1 MIPSSSIGTPQGS
14 TFQSTF
20 ASTQMTS
27 LQSDPNG
34 SAGKIASLLG
44 ESLFE
49 TSGSGANIRDTENPL
64 LGMVADYMDRNP
76 DQFGKPDDA
85 ANGRVVK
92 GWRDELVEDN
102 YLNKHEKESFTKGL
116 EGLINEFLSGGSTG
130 QNVSGGSGFGTGN
143 SGFGTGNSGFNT
155 ANNTGARSSSGCG
168 GSAASN
174 GASGGGLQELLA
186 ALLGSLG
193 EEKLDNLLTPN
204 TAPNAKSGQMSFN
217 FEDKDVLKEISRF
230 MDMHPEEFGKP
241 DGKSKDW
248 MGELSEGDNVMSKA
262 ESEQFQKAINMIKG
276 EIKDSAQGNSLGGL
290 FPNAEQNF
298 QNSGAGNTLKTDA
311 SIAAGNVLSVLVQ
324 QSVTDYRG

>member
-1 MIPSSSIGTPQGS
+1 MIPSSSIGVPQSGG
-14 TFQSTF
+14 FQSTF
-20 ASTQMTS
+20 ASTQMS
-27 LQSDPNG
+27 AVQSDPNG
-34 SAGKIASLLG
+34 TAGKVASLLSD
-44 ESLFE
+44 SLFE
-49 TSGSGANIRDTENPL
+49 KSGSGANIRDTDNPL

-76 DQFGKPDDA
+76 EEFGKPHD
-85 ANGRVVK
+85 ANGKVN
-92 GWRDELVEDN
+92 GWRDELSEDK
-102 YLNKHEKESFTKGL
+102 YLNSKEKDSFTKGL

-143 SGFGTGNSGFNT
+143 SGFNTGN
-155 ANNTGARSSSGCG
+155 TGTPPASNFG
-168 GSAASN
+168 GSPAAS
-174 GASGGGLQELLA
+174 GGAASGGGLQELLA

-262 ESEQFQKAINMIKG
+262 EGEQFQKAINMIKG

-298 QNSGAGNTLKTDA
+298 QNGGAGNTLKTDA

>member
-1 MIPSSSIGTPQGS
+1 MIPSSSLGAAQGA
-14 TFQSTF
+14 TFQSSF
-20 ASTQMTS
+20 ASTQMS
-27 LQSDPNG
+27 SMQSDPNG

-44 ESLFE
+44 DSMFE
-49 TSGSGANIRDTENPL
+49 KSGSGANIRDTENPL

-76 DQFGKPDDA
+76 DEFGKPDDA

-116 EGLINEFLSGGSTG
+116 EGLINEFLSGGSKG
-130 QNVSGGSGFGTGN
+130 QNVSGGSGSGTGN
-143 SGFGTGNSGFNT
+143 TGFNT
-155 ANNTGARSSSGCG
+155 GNNTGSNALPNFG
-168 GSAASN
+168 GSPAASG
-174 GASGGGLQELLA
+174 GAASGGGGLQELLA

-217 FEDKDVLKEISRF
+217 FEDKDVLKEVSRF

-262 ESEQFQKAINMIKG
+262 EGEQFQKAINMIKG

-298 QNSGAGNTLKTDA
+298 QNGGAGNTLKTDA

>member
-1 MIPSSSIGTPQGS
+1 MIPSSSIGVPQSS

-20 ASTQMTS
+20 ANTQMTAM
-27 LQSDPNG
+27 QSDSNG

-44 ESLFE
+44 DSMFE
-49 TSGSGANIRDTENPL
+49 KSGSGANIRNTDNPL

-76 DQFGKPDDA
+76 EEFGKPHD
-85 ANGRVVK
+85 ANGKVN
-92 GWRDELVEDN
+92 GWRDELSEDK
-102 YLNKHEKESFTKGL
+102 YLNSKEKDAFTKGL
-116 EGLINEFLSGGSTG
+116 EGLINEFLSGGSKG

-143 SGFGTGNSGFNT
+143 SGFNTG
-155 ANNTGARSSSGCG
+155 NNTGSTHSSSNCG
-168 GSAASN
+168 GSPAAS
-174 GASGGGLQELLA
+174 GGAASGGGLQELLA

-217 FEDKDVLKEISRF
+217 FEDKDVLKEVSRF

-262 ESEQFQKAINMIKG
+262 EGEQFQKAINMIKG

-298 QNSGAGNTLKTDA
+298 QNGGAGNTLKTDA

>member
-1 MIPSSSIGTPQGS
+1 MIPSSSIGAAQGT

-20 ASTQMTS
+20 ASTQMS
-27 LQSDPNG
+27 AMQSDSNG

-44 ESLFE
+44 DTMFE
-49 TSGSGANIRDTENPL
+49 KSGSGANIRDTDNPL

-76 DQFGKPDDA
+76 DQFGKPHD
-85 ANGRVVK
+85 ANGKVN
-92 GWRDELVEDN
+92 GWRDELSEDK
-102 YLNKHEKESFTKGL
+102 YLNSSEKESFTKGL
-116 EGLINEFLSGGSTG
+116 EGLINEFLSGGSKG

-143 SGFGTGNSGFNT
+143 SGFNAGNNT
-155 ANNTGARSSSGCG
+155 APRSSSGCG
-168 GSAASN
+168 GSPAASN

-298 QNSGAGNTLKTDA
+298 QNGGAGNTLKTDA

>member
-1 MIPSSSIGTPQGS
+1 MLSSSISAPPSS

-20 ASTQMTS
+20 ATTQMTAM
-27 LQSDPNG
+27 QSDANG
-34 SAGKIASLLG
+34 SAGKIASLL
-44 ESLFE
+44 SDSMFE
-49 TSGSGANIRDTENPL
+49 KSGSGANIRNTDNPL

-76 DQFGKPDDA
+76 DQFGKPHD
-85 ANGRVVK
+85 ANGKVK
-92 GWRDELVEDN
+92 GWRDELSEDK
-102 YLNKHEKESFTKGL
+102 YLNSKEKDSFTKGL

-130 QNVSGGSGFGTGN
+130 QNTSGTSGTSGLGAGN
-143 SGFGTGNSGFNT
+143 TRASHST
-155 ANNTGARSSSGCG
+155 ANCG
-168 GSAASN
+168 GAPA
-174 GASGGGLQELLA
+174 ASGGTSSGGGALQELLA

-204 TAPNAKSGQMSFN
+204 TAANAKSGQMSFN
-217 FEDKDVLKEISRF
+217 FEDKDVLKEVSRF

-262 ESEQFQKAINMIKG
+262 EGEQFQKAINMIKG

-298 QNSGAGNTLKTDA
+298 QSGGAGNTLKTDA

-324 QSVTDYRG
+324 QSVSDARG

>member
-1 MIPSSSIGTPQGS
+1 MIPSSSLGAAQGA
-14 TFQSTF
+14 TFQSSF
-20 ASTQMTS
+20 ASTQMS
-27 LQSDPNG
+27 SMQSDPNG

-44 ESLFE
+44 DSLFE
-49 TSGSGANIRDTENPL
+49 KSGSGANIRDTDNPL

-76 DQFGKPDDA
+76 DEFGKPHD
-85 ANGRVVK
+85 ANGKVN
-92 GWRDELVEDN
+92 GWRDELSEDK
-102 YLNKHEKESFTKGL
+102 YLNSKEKDSFTKGL
-116 EGLINEFLSGGSTG
+116 EGLINEFLSGGSKG
-130 QNVSGGSGFGTGN
+130 QNVSG
-143 SGFGTGNSGFNT
+143 GTGNSGFNT
-155 ANNTGARSSSGCG
+155 GNNTGSNALSNFG
-168 GSAASN
+168 GSPAAS
-174 GASGGGLQELLA
+174 GGAASGGGLQELLA

-262 ESEQFQKAINMIKG
+262 EGEQFQKAINMIKG

-298 QNSGAGNTLKTDA
+298 QNGGAGNTLKTDA

>member
-1 MIPSSSIGTPQGS
+1 MFSSSISVPQSS

-27 LQSDPNG
+27 MQSDSNG
-34 SAGKIASLLG
+34 TAGKIASLLG
-44 ESLFE
+44 DTMFE
-49 TSGSGANIRDTENPL
+49 KSGSGANIRDTDNPL

-85 ANGRVVK
+85 NGKVN
-92 GWRDELVEDN
+92 GWRDELSEDK
-102 YLNKHEKESFTKGL
+102 YLNSDEKEAFTKGL
-116 EGLINEFLSGGSTG
+116 EGLINEFLSGGSKG
-130 QNVSGGSGFGTGN
+130 QNVTGN
-143 SGFGTGNSGFNT
+143 SGFGTGNTGFGT
-155 ANNTGARSSSGCG
+155 GNNTGTRSSSGCG
-168 GSAASN
+168 GSNAASN
-174 GASGGGLQELLA
+174 SSSGGGLQELLA

-204 TAPNAKSGQMSFN
+204 TSPNAKSGQMSFN

-298 QNSGAGNTLKTDA
+298 QNGGAGNTLKTDA